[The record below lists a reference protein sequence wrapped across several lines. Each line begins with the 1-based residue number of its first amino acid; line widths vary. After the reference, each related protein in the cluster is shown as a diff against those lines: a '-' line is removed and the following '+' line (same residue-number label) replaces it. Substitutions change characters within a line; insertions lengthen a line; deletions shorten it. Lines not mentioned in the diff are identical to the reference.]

1 MHEVKDAKNK
11 AIKLSAAL
19 NVGDNEEFDFVR
31 SLYGMHCLINY
42 TWINS
47 LAEIFSIPDDWSAV

>member
-11 AIKLSAAL
+11 VIKLSAAL

-31 SLYGMHCLINY
+31 SLYGMYYLIKY

-47 LAEIFSIPDDWSAV
+47 LGEIFSIPDDWSAV